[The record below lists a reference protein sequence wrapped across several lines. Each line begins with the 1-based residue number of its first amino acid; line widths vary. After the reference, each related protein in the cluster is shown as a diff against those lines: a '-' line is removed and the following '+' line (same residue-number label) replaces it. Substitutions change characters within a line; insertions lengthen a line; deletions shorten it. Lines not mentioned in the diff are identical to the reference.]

1 MRPNTHGD
9 NVKQIPLIDLLA
21 QHKSIQTEIDSAIQ
35 AVIQHTAFVG
45 GPYAET
51 FEQEFAAFC
60 GVGHGVGASSGTT
73 ALHLVFAALGLG
85 PGDEVITVPNT
96 FTATVETIVQT
107 GADPVF
113 VDVEPTHLNMD
124 PEKLEAAITGKTE
137 AIVPVHLYGHLAD
150 MDPIMEIARTHGITI
165 VEDAAQAHGAE
176 YKGMRAGQFGMAATF
191 SFYPGKILG
200 AYGDAGMVVTS
211 DPDLAEKMRML
222 SNHGRLDKY
231 RHKVAAYNYRLDG
244 IQAAVLSVKLR
255 YLEEWIDKR
264 RSLALCYNDAFEG
277 TDIKIP
283 VEADHSKHVH
293 TYYVIRSPK
302 RDEIQSV
309 LEQSD
314 VQTVIHYPVPL
325 HLQPAYERLGY
336 KRGDFPVSE
345 AESAQILSLPLF
357 PELDKEQ
364 VHEVADLIKGV

>member
-1 MRPNTHGD
+1 MRPNTRGD
-9 NVKQIPLIDLLA
+9 NVSPVPLIDLLA
-21 QHKSIQTEIDSAIQ
+21 QHRSIQTEIDNAIQ
-35 AVIQHTAFVG
+35 AVIQDSAFVS
-45 GPYAET
+45 GPFSKA
-51 FEQEFAAFC
+51 FEDAFAAFC

-96 FTATVETIVQT
+96 FTATVEAIVQT

-113 VDVEPTHLNMD
+113 VDVEPAHLNMD
-124 PEKLEAAITGKTE
+124 PEKLEAAITRNTR

-150 MDPIMEIARTHGITI
+150 MDPIMEIARAHGITV

-176 YKGMRAGQFGMAATF
+176 YKGMRAGQFGIAATF

-231 RHKVAAYNYRLDG
+231 RHKVAGYNYRLDG

-255 YLEEWIDKR
+255 HLEKWIDRR
-264 RSLALCYNDAFEG
+264 RSLASCYNDAFKG

-325 HLQPAYERLGY
+325 HLQLAYERLGC

-345 AESAQILSLPLF
+345 EESARILSLPLF
-357 PELDKEQ
+357 PELDEKQ
-364 VHEVADLIKGV
+364 VREVANLINAV